1 MRADHAMQ
9 TYLRWPVEFVSG
21 RGAILEDAKGRE
33 YIDMVAGIAVAGVG
47 HAHPAVA
54 KAISEQA
61 GRLLHV
67 SNLYTTGPGIELA
80 ERLHALTG
88 MRPFFCNSGAEA
100 VECAIKL
107 ARKWGHIN
115 KPGAAPRIVCAEGG
129 FHGRTLGSLAATGQ
143 PSKKTAFEPL
153 PAGFTHVPF
162 GDADALAAAM
172 GDDVVAVLLEPIQGE
187 AGVIVPPATYLPAA
201 RELCDRWGSLL
212 ILDEVQTGIGRT
224 GAWFAHEHSGVTPDV
239 MCLAK
244 ALGSGLP
251 IGACLARDEVA
262 AAFVPGDHGSTFG
275 GGPVQSAAALATL
288 DVIAEEGLV
297 ERATVVGK
305 TLMSLL
311 AAVFGDDRVRGRGLL
326 VGVQLDAPIARAIV
340 ERALAEGVV
349 VNDAA
354 PDVLR
359 FVPPLC
365 ITEEQVERGV
375 ETVGR
380 CWAAVQEVSDE
391 N

>member
-1 MRADHAMQ
+1 MRTDHAMQ

-21 RGAILEDAKGRE
+21 KGAILEDAEGRE

-47 HAHPAVA
+47 HAHPVVA

-61 GRLLHV
+61 TRLLHV
-67 SNLYTTGPGIELA
+67 SNLYTTGPGAELA

-107 ARKWGHIN
+107 ARKWGQLN
-115 KPGAAPRIVCAEGG
+115 KPEGSAPRIVCADGG

-162 GDADALAAAM
+162 GDAAALDAEM

-201 RELCDRWGSLL
+201 RQICDRWGSLL
-212 ILDEVQTGIGRT
+212 ILDEVQTGLGRT

-288 DVIAEEGLV
+288 DVIADEGLV
-297 ERATVVGK
+297 ERADVTGK
-305 TLMSLL
+305 TLMSQL
-311 AAVFGDDRVRGRGLL
+311 AAVFGDGRVRGKGLL
-326 VGVQLDAPIARAIV
+326 VGVQLGAPVARAIV
-340 ERALAEGVV
+340 ERALGEGVL

-375 ETVGR
+375 GTVAR
-380 CWAAVQEVSDE
+380 CWAGVREESR
-391 N
+391 